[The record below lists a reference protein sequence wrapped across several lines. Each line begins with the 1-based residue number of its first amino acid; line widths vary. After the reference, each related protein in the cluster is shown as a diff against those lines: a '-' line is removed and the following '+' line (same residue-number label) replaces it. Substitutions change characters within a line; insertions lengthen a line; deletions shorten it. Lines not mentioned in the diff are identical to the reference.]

1 MNQEYE
7 IKTYGTA
14 KVVLEAGEYTVKDLI
29 GIIEG
34 MGQLKT
40 WVRNKPTPIAGVVSA
55 RPRLNAEVKIDA
67 TP

>member
-1 MNQEYE
+1 MSQEYE

-34 MGQLKT
+34 MGQLN
-40 WVRNKPTPIAGVVSA
+40 RHNRA
-55 RPRLNAEVKIDA
+55 LIDA
-67 TP
+67 VMLSSDPAGLRRKSERGPNK